1 MIGVIINNV
10 KSRYNTFLTK
20 IVKAQLI
27 YYIYKKTLPVLS
39 SSIYL
44 YKQ

>member
-27 YYIYKKTLPVLS
+27 YYIYKKTNITSIVFKHLS
-39 SSIYL
+39 L
-44 YKQ
+44 